1 LEFVRNDEAATELD
15 DKKSIRSEET
25 VKSSKTEGNG
35 RKKSNDKP
43 AAAEIKN
50 LKKQLSKIEEAEEH
64 ISEIKKNKDDNRNLK
79 HDQKMKE

>member
-1 LEFVRNDEAATELD
+1 M
-15 DKKSIRSEET
+15 KSA
-25 VKSSKTEGNG
+25 KTEGNG
-35 RKKSNDKP
+35 RKKSDDKP

-79 HDQKMKE
+79 HDKKKKE

>member
-1 LEFVRNDEAATELD
+1 MEFVRNDEAATELD

-43 AAAEIKN
+43 ATEIKN

-79 HDQKMKE
+79 HEKKKKE